1 MANNHKTPEE
11 LAREKIDLFLTNSG
25 WDIVGRNEYNELL
38 NACAIKEGL
47 LKGNREA
54 DYLLFVG
61 GKAIAVLEAKKAE
74 NKLNTEVAEQVQ
86 NYSKIVPDWY
96 KMWQNPLPFVFMS
109 NGQTLLFR
117 DMRAE
122 EIEYKELKKMLS
134 PKELVKMLD
143 IKEPYAS
150 LPALPKGLRECQIN
164 AVANL
169 ELSFKKN
176 KNKALICLATG
187 AGKTFTACTIVY
199 RLLTYTPI
207 RKVLFLVDRNNLGAQ
222 AQGEFK
228 NYSLTENNTKFD
240 TIYQVSRLKNIDEAK
255 SSNVVISTIQRLF
268 ATLTGQSLES
278 INDDEE
284 SFDGA
289 QSEVISLENSTK
301 TLAPDFFDLIIIDEC
316 HRSIYGK
323 WQEVLKYFHSA
334 KVIGLTATPTPEAYA
349 FFDKNKVADY
359 TFEDSVKD
367 GVNVAP
373 IIYRIKTQITQEG
386 GAIEI
391 NDEVEKTS
399 KITQETQTIKSKERT
414 EYSSTELNR
423 QVVNLA
429 QIRLII
435 TRFKEIIYSTL
446 YKDREPNFA
455 YIPKTLIFAE
465 NDRHA
470 DNIINQIK
478 EVFAPEFKNGLPEN
492 FVQKIT
498 CKAGNS
504 NELIRQFRNNVEFR
518 IAVTVTLV
526 ATGTDVKPLECVI
539 FMRDVSSAVL
549 YTQMKGRGC
558 RYIDDEK
565 LKQATP
571 NATSKDH
578 FYIIDAIGVT
588 EHEKK
593 IPNINDKNQKEPF
606 PNLARLFEL
615 LSHGNLQDEYITLL
629 FNRLSKCANKGDK
642 EELQR
647 FTIIAGFSL
656 HSFLEVLSDKIKN
669 FPPFNDINEANQERK
684 EALNPLLTNTIAKKQ
699 ILEINAGFIKTI
711 DTADI
716 VISEGFSKEEA
727 KSYIESFEQ
736 YLDENKDK
744 IEALKIIYNAQNITI
759 THNMLADLQNQI
771 LTFNPDFKTSR
782 IWENY
787 KILNEGKGIESLK
800 KDELTALTNLISL
813 VRFAY
818 KQTSTLKPIVRGYLS
833 GFNLY
838 AGQAQRPLNPEQTEL
853 LSVIAKYIA
862 QNGSL
867 NLKELKPLGDN
878 YRLGIINI
886 FGDQANQELEKL
898 AKFIIKEAA

>member
-373 IIYRIKTQITQEG
+373 IIYRIKTQITQE
-386 GAIEI
+386 
-391 NDEVEKTS
+391 
-399 KITQETQTIKSKERT
+399 TQTIKSKERT

-470 DNIINQIK
+470 DNIINQI
-478 EVFAPEFKNGLPEN
+478 
-492 FVQKIT
+492 
-498 CKAGNS
+498 
-504 NELIRQFRNNVEFR
+504 
-518 IAVTVTLV
+518 
-526 ATGTDVKPLECVI
+526 
-539 FMRDVSSAVL
+539 
-549 YTQMKGRGC
+549 
-558 RYIDDEK
+558 
-565 LKQATP
+565 
-571 NATSKDH
+571 
-578 FYIIDAIGVT
+578 
-588 EHEKK
+588 
-593 IPNINDKNQKEPF
+593 
-606 PNLARLFEL
+606 
-615 LSHGNLQDEYITLL
+615 
-629 FNRLSKCANKGDK
+629 
-642 EELQR
+642 
-647 FTIIAGFSL
+647 
-656 HSFLEVLSDKIKN
+656 IK
-669 FPPFNDINEANQERK
+669 
-684 EALNPLLTNTIAKKQ
+684 
-699 ILEINAGFIKTI
+699 
-711 DTADI
+711 
-716 VISEGFSKEEA
+716 
-727 KSYIESFEQ
+727 Y
-736 YLDENKDK
+736 
-744 IEALKIIYNAQNITI
+744 
-759 THNMLADLQNQI
+759 
-771 LTFNPDFKTSR
+771 
-782 IWENY
+782 ENY
-787 KILNEGKGIESLK
+787 K
-800 KDELTALTNLISL
+800 
-813 VRFAY
+813 
-818 KQTSTLKPIVRGYLS
+818 
-833 GFNLY
+833 
-838 AGQAQRPLNPEQTEL
+838 
-853 LSVIAKYIA
+853 
-862 QNGSL
+862 
-867 NLKELKPLGDN
+867 
-878 YRLGIINI
+878 
-886 FGDQANQELEKL
+886 
-898 AKFIIKEAA
+898 